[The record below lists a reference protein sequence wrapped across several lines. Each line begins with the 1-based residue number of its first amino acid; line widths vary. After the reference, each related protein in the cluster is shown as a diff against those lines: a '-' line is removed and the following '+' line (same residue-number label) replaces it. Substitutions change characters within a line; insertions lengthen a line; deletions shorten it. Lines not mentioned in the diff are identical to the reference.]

1 MDLESLKTFLTLSK
15 LKNFTQTAN
24 KHFIVQSTVTNRIM
38 ELEKELGKKLFI
50 RDKKSV
56 KLTEAGKHLI
66 PYAKRMVEIESA
78 LTKDLNLLNSYS
90 DLIKIGST
98 NTIYDCYLEPILSNF
113 IKKHPHI
120 AVKVLVD
127 HSSTLFQMLQDGTVD
142 IIFTYLPFH
151 HNGYH
156 CISFKHDSLTLVTSP
171 IHTEFTSGI
180 LKENLPSIPCLY
192 CDFVFEEG
200 YSFVRD
206 LFPSHHTFPF
216 EIDRSTKLIHYLLEG
231 IGYSFLPKSLITPYL
246 DHQQLIEIP
255 LLDFDTPIIE
265 SYIVSKNHY
274 LETLTGRSFYNML

>member
-24 KHFIVQSTVTNRIM
+24 EHFVVQSTVTNRIM

-50 RDKKSV
+50 RDKRSV
-56 KLTEAGKHLI
+56 ELTEAGKHLI
-66 PYAKRMVEIESA
+66 SYAKRMIEIESS
-78 LTKDLNLLNSYS
+78 LTKELNLLNCYS

-98 NTIYDCYLEPILSNF
+98 NTIYDCYLEPILTHF
-113 IKKHPHI
+113 IKKHPNI

-127 HSSTLFQMLQDGTVD
+127 HSSTLFQMLQDSTVD

-156 CISFKHDSLTLVTSP
+156 CISFKQDSLTLVTNP
-171 IHTEFTSGI
+171 IHTEFTFGI
-180 LKENLPSIPCLY
+180 LKENLPSIPYLY

-200 YSFVRD
+200 YGFVRD
-206 LFPSHHTFPF
+206 LFPSHYTFPF

-246 DHQQLIEIP
+246 NNHQLIEIP
-255 LLDFDTPIIE
+255 LLDFNAPIIE

-274 LETLTGRSFYNML
+274 FETPTGQAFSSLL

>member
-1 MDLESLKTFLTLSK
+1 MDLENLKTFLTLSK

-24 KHFIVQSTVTNRIM
+24 EHFVVQSTVTNRIM

-56 KLTEAGKHLI
+56 ELTEAGKHLI
-66 PYAKRMVEIESA
+66 PYAKRMIEIENS
-78 LTKDLNLLNSYS
+78 LTKDLNLLNCYS
-90 DLIKIGST
+90 DLIKIGSA
-98 NTIYDCYLEPILSNF
+98 NTIYDCYLEPILTHF
-113 IKKHPHI
+113 IKKHPNI

-127 HSSTLFQMLQDGTVD
+127 HSSTLFQMLQDGTAD

-156 CISFKHDSLTLVTSP
+156 CISFKQDSLTLVTSP
-171 IHTEFTSGI
+171 IHTEFAFGI
-180 LKENLPSIPCLY
+180 LKENLPSIPYLY

-200 YSFVRD
+200 YGFVRD
-206 LFPSHHTFPF
+206 LFPSHYTFPF
-216 EIDRSTKLIHYLLEG
+216 EIDRSPKLIHYLLEG

-246 DHQQLIEIP
+246 NNHQLIEIP
-255 LLDFDTPIIE
+255 LLDFNAPIIE

-274 LETLTGRSFYNML
+274 LETPTGQAFYSLL